1 MNSKAF
7 SLNVNDLVSLGKNA
21 LLVGGAAGLTYVIN
35 NMAHLDLGA
44 AGALV
49 VPVVVV
55 ALDSVIK
62 WMKDN
67 TTEGN

>member
-44 AGALV
+44 AGTLV
-49 VPVVVV
+49 VPIVVV

-67 TTEGN
+67 TTEGT

>member
-35 NMAHLDLGA
+35 NVAHLDLGA

-49 VPVVVV
+49 VPIVVV

-67 TTEGN
+67 TTEGT